1 MCPKQG
7 KAQAV
12 RNPAVFFS
20 PTNPRIHLFFSLIFL
35 AIPYFG
41 RFLFFVVFKFV
52 IMDNLFGISLFFFVY
67 IIGKSLYFL
76 YRSLVQ
82 HGFPWYNNDS

>member
-1 MCPKQG
+1 MCMCPKQG

-35 AIPYFG
+35 AIPYFEII
-41 RFLFFVVFKFV
+41 LFFPDLWIGSHRARIQVSAEVRLLN
-52 IMDNLFGISLFFFVY
+52 ILSRLTFF
-67 IIGKSLYFL
+67 
-76 YRSLVQ
+76 
-82 HGFPWYNNDS
+82 